1 MTLFLQAAVPADDRR
16 RGPLAGARRVTATV
30 FAAQG
35 AAVAAVFTT
44 VPGIQEQLGLSSP
57 VTTVLMVTVALA
69 AGAGS
74 FAGMAA
80 IRRVGAV
87 AAMRCAAVATAAA
100 LLLIGWAPGQAGV
113 TVAYLLFGMALGGI
127 DVSVNTR
134 AAAVERAYGRSIF
147 SSFYAL
153 WSVGGVAS
161 ALLTAG
167 MARLGR
173 PPEQILTAQAALVLT
188 LALTIRSHP
197 IADAAASGTPSETAA
212 VPLGRRMWAKLVPFG
227 LVLLVAYVIDS
238 TVSAWSTVY
247 LHQVL
252 AASLPTAPLAY
263 AAYQAGTI
271 TGRACADHL
280 IRRTGPA
287 AVIRAAALGAATAL
301 AALAGAPG
309 WPYAIAAAG
318 FVGLGVSAFTPLCLA
333 TAGRLQPDAAEA
345 ILARLNLFNYLGVIS
360 GAAASGFIGS
370 SGHFRLAFA
379 IPAVLALLPLVIAR
393 TFAHDA
399 RLQPVVHHS

>member
-16 RGPLAGARRVTATV
+16 TGPLAGARRVTATA

-44 VPGIQEQLGLSSP
+44 VPGIQQHLGLSSLM
-57 VTTVLMVTVALA
+57 TTVLMVTVALA

-74 FAGMAA
+74 FAGLAA

-87 AAMRCAAVATAAA
+87 AAMRWAAVATAAA
-100 LLLIGWAPGQAGV
+100 LLLIGWAPGQASV
-113 TVAYLLFGMALGGI
+113 TVAYLLFGTALGGI

-134 AAAVERAYGRSIF
+134 ASAVERAYGRSIF

-167 MARLGR
+167 MARLGS
-173 PPEQILTAQAALVLT
+173 PPEQTLTAQAALVLA

-197 IADAAASGTPSETAA
+197 IADPTAAGTPSESAA

-280 IRRTGPA
+280 IRRAGPA
-287 AVIRAAALGAATAL
+287 AVVRAAALVAATAL
-301 AALAGAPG
+301 AALAAAPS
-309 WPYAIAAAG
+309 WPYAIAGAPGGSLAGSTACCPTSTSKAADCPRAHRQETRRRPLRFG
-318 FVGLGVSAFTPLCLA
+318 STSPSRASADP
-333 TAGRLQPDAAEA
+333 Q
-345 ILARLNLFNYLGVIS
+345 
-360 GAAASGFIGS
+360 
-370 SGHFRLAFA
+370 
-379 IPAVLALLPLVIAR
+379 VLP
-393 TFAHDA
+393 T
-399 RLQPVVHHS
+399 HSC